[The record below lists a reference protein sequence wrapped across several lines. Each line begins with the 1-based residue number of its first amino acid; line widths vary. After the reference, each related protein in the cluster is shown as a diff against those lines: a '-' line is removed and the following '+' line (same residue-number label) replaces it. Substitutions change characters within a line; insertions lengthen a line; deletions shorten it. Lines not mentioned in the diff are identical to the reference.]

1 MGSFKLGKMTMRSLF
16 HKPTT
21 VKYPYEKRDLERMF
35 PDLRGHVQCDID
47 TCILCGICSR
57 ACPVGAIAVDRKGG
71 TWEIDPYR
79 CVQCASCVHECP
91 KKCLSMSTECAPATT
106 ELSVTTLHKPAA
118 PAKGEGASAGAGAGA
133 GAGAASGQAARP
145 KPKLTPEQE
154 ARVAAAR
161 ARKAAKDAAAAA
173 SAGDVAASAGA
184 GAAEAPAVKSDETK

>member
-16 HKPTT
+16 HKPAT

-79 CVQCASCVHECP
+79 CVQCASCVRECP

-106 ELSVTTLHKPAA
+106 ELSVTTIHKPAA
-118 PAKGEGASAGAGAGA
+118 PAKGAAVGGA
-133 GAGAASGQAARP
+133 GAGAAGAASGQGARP
-145 KPKLTPEQE
+145 KSKLTPEQE

-161 ARKAAKDAAAAA
+161 VRKAAKDAAA
-173 SAGDVAASAGA
+173 VVASAGA
-184 GAAEAPAVKSDETK
+184 SKDDAAAEAPAAKSDATK

>member
-16 HKPTT
+16 HKPAT

-79 CVQCASCVHECP
+79 CVQCASCVRECP

-106 ELSVTTLHKPAA
+106 ELSVTTIHKPAA
-118 PAKGEGASAGAGAGA
+118 PAKGAAVGGA
-133 GAGAASGQAARP
+133 GAGAAGAASGQGARP
-145 KPKLTPEQE
+145 KSKLTPEQE

-161 ARKAAKDAAAAA
+161 ARKAAKDAAA
-173 SAGDVAASAGA
+173 VVASAGA
-184 GAAEAPAVKSDETK
+184 SKDDAAAEAPAAKSDATK

>member
-16 HKPTT
+16 HKPAT

-57 ACPVGAIAVDRKGG
+57 TCPVGAIAVDRKGG

-106 ELSVTTLHKPAA
+106 ELSVTTMHKPAA
-118 PAKGEGASAGAGAGA
+118 PAKGAGASAGAGAGA
-133 GAGAASGQAARP
+133 GAGAASGRAARP

>member
-16 HKPTT
+16 HKPAT

-79 CVQCASCVHECP
+79 CVQCASCVRECP

-106 ELSVTTLHKPAA
+106 ELSVTTIHKPAA
-118 PAKGEGASAGAGAGA
+118 PAKGAAVGGAGAGA
-133 GAGAASGQAARP
+133 TGAASGQGARP
-145 KPKLTPEQE
+145 KSKLTTEQE

-161 ARKAAKDAAAAA
+161 ARKAAKDAAA
-173 SAGDVAASAGA
+173 VVASAGA
-184 GAAEAPAVKSDETK
+184 SKDDAAAEAPAAKSDATK

>member
-16 HKPTT
+16 HKPAT

-79 CVQCASCVHECP
+79 CVQCASCVRECP

-106 ELSVTTLHKPAA
+106 ELSVTTIHKPAA
-118 PAKGEGASAGAGAGA
+118 PAKGAAVGGAGA
-133 GAGAASGQAARP
+133 GAGAAGAASGQGARP
-145 KPKLTPEQE
+145 KSKLTPEQE

-161 ARKAAKDAAAAA
+161 ARKAAKDAAA
-173 SAGDVAASAGA
+173 VVASAGA
-184 GAAEAPAVKSDETK
+184 SKDDAAAEAPAAKSNATK

>member
-16 HKPTT
+16 HKPAT

-47 TCILCGICSR
+47 MCILCGICSR

-79 CVQCASCVHECP
+79 CVQCASCVRECP

-106 ELSVTTLHKPAA
+106 ELSVTTIHKPAA
-118 PAKGEGASAGAGAGA
+118 PAKGAAVGGAGAGA
-133 GAGAASGQAARP
+133 TGAASGQGARP
-145 KPKLTPEQE
+145 KSKLTPEQE

-161 ARKAAKDAAAAA
+161 ARKAAKDAAA
-173 SAGDVAASAGA
+173 VVASAGA
-184 GAAEAPAVKSDETK
+184 SKDDAAAEAPAAKSDATK

>member
-16 HKPTT
+16 HKPAT

-79 CVQCASCVHECP
+79 CVQCASCVRECP

-106 ELSVTTLHKPAA
+106 ELSVTTIHKPAA
-118 PAKGEGASAGAGAGA
+118 PAKGAAVGGAGAGA
-133 GAGAASGQAARP
+133 TGAASGQGARP
-145 KPKLTPEQE
+145 KSKLTPEQE

-161 ARKAAKDAAAAA
+161 ARKAAKDAAA
-173 SAGDVAASAGA
+173 VVASAGA
-184 GAAEAPAVKSDETK
+184 SKDDAAAEAPAAKSDATK